1 MSLTANNKLD
11 TNKYE
16 LTIHID
22 AESFE
27 KALEKAY
34 KKNIKKIN
42 VPGFRRG
49 KAPRK
54 MVEKLY
60 GEGVF
65 FEDAIN
71 DIYPAALSEAIEEAK
86 LEIVARPEVEMKEAD
101 KENGVTF
108 TAVCIVKPEVAVKD
122 YKGIEVEK
130 TVKEVTDE
138 DVENRLKAMQDR
150 NARQIEVEDRP
161 SQNGD
166 TLVFDFEGSVDGVPF
181 DGGKAEKY
189 SLELGSGQ
197 FIPGFEPQ
205 LENRNI
211 GDEFDVNVT
220 FPEDY
225 HAEELKGKE
234 AVFKCKVHEIKA
246 KEVPALDDEFAKDV
260 SEFDTLDELRAD
272 IRKKMEEQNEKEA
285 STEVENKLIDKVIEN
300 MEAEIPNEMYES
312 AIDDMIRDFDYRLQ
326 SQGMNLDT
334 YMKYTGMELTS
345 FRQTFE
351 EQAKKRVQIR
361 LALEK
366 IVELENIEV
375 SGEDVEAEYK
385 KLADMYQMEA
395 DQVKQFV
402 SAEEL
407 SKDIAVNK
415 AVDLVK
421 ENAVI
426 R

>member
-71 DIYPAALSEAIEEAK
+71 DIYPAALSEAIAEAK
-86 LEIVARPEVEMKEAD
+86 LEIIARPEVEMKEAD

-122 YKGIEVEK
+122 YKGTEVEK

-138 DVENRLKAMQDR
+138 DVANRLKAMQDR
-150 NARQIEVEDRP
+150 NARQIDVADRA

-334 YMKYTGMELTS
+334 YMKYTGMELAS

-366 IVELENIEV
+366 IVELESIEV
-375 SGEDVEAEYK
+375 SDEDIETEYK

-402 SAEEL
+402 SVEEL

>member
-34 KKNIKKIN
+34 RKDIKKIN

-71 DIYPAALSEAIEEAK
+71 DLYPSALADAIEEAK

-101 KENGVTF
+101 KEKGVTF
-108 TAVCIVKPEVAVKD
+108 TAVCIVKPEVSVKD
-122 YKGIEVEK
+122 YKGIAVEK
-130 TVKEVTDE
+130 KVKEVTDE
-138 DVENRLKAMQDR
+138 DVEKRLKAMQDR

-205 LENRNI
+205 LESRNI
-211 GDEFDVNVT
+211 GDAFDVNVT

-225 HAEELKGKE
+225 HAEELKGKA
-234 AVFKCKVHEIKA
+234 AVSKCKVHEIKA
-246 KEVPALDDEFAKDV
+246 KEVPALDDEFPKDV

-285 STEVENKLIDKVIEN
+285 NTEVENKLIDKVIEN
-300 MEAEIPNEMYES
+300 MEAEIPNEMYEA
-312 AIDDMIRDFDYRLQ
+312 AIDDMVRDFDYRLQ

-334 YMKYTGMELTS
+334 YLKYTGMELAS

-366 IVELENIEV
+366 IVSLENIEATE
-375 SGEDVEAEYK
+375 EDVEAEYK
-385 KLADMYQMEA
+385 KLADMYQMEV

-402 SAEEL
+402 SASEL

-426 R
+426 Q

>member
-71 DIYPAALSEAIEEAK
+71 DIYPAALSEAIAEAK

-108 TAVCIVKPEVAVKD
+108 TAVCIVKPEVSVKD

-138 DVENRLKAMQDR
+138 NVENRLKAMQDR

-300 MEAEIPNEMYES
+300 MEAEIPNEMYEA

>member
-27 KALEKAY
+27 EALEKAY

-71 DIYPAALSEAIEEAK
+71 DIYPAALSEAIAEAK

-138 DVENRLKAMQDR
+138 DVESRLKAMQDR
-150 NARQIEVEDRP
+150 NARQIDVEDRA

-334 YMKYTGMELTS
+334 YMKYTGMELAS

-366 IVELENIEV
+366 IVELESVEV
-375 SGEDVEAEYK
+375 SDEDIEAEYK

-421 ENAVI
+421 ESAVI